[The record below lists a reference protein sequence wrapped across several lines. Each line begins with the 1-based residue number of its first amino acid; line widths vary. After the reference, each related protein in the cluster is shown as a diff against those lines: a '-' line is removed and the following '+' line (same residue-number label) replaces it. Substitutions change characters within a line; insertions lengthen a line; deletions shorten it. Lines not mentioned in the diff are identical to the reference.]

1 MSNWDDEVNRHAA
14 ELVRLT
20 LKAADQGPEPLPE
33 DEVAELCA
41 RPGRGVLLAPHRGR
55 SRSRGEADG
64 SCVWTSPGSMGL
76 RERHSGA
83 CEGARRPCAR
93 SSPRAAPVPVATT
106 RGTDGRE
113 RRAASLSSS
122 SRCSPPRICGATPSP
137 CVTRK
142 APSMD
147 SSRCGRSTGARSPTA
162 ISRRPCTG
170 PAPPFGSRSI
180 SRTDRSTTR
189 RRWSS
194 GRSPRLTR
202 LDPGGRGAGIPQVG
216 AGALRR
222 RSDVAHRARQPDVAV
237 SENLAGPPIA
247 YGGTWPIQWGGRTRG
262 ERVASAGDGQ
272 RSRALRSG
280 GLSRRRRRIL

>member
-162 ISRRPCTG
+162 ISTQTVHGTRATVRLAFHFKDGSLHDETAVVFG
-170 PAPPFGSRSI
+170 KEPPTHTSGSWGARCRHSSSRS
-180 SRTDRSTTR
+180 RRSTSAVRCGASSSSAR
-189 RRWSS
+189 R
-194 GRSPRLTR
+194 GREREPRGTADR
-202 LDPGGRGAGIPQVG
+202 VRRHVADPVGRP
-216 AGALRR
+216 
-222 RSDVAHRARQPDVAV
+222 HAR
-237 SENLAGPPIA
+237 
-247 YGGTWPIQWGGRTRG
+247 
-262 ERVASAGDGQ
+262 
-272 RSRALRSG
+272 
-280 GLSRRRRRIL
+280 